1 MNSQDRMGLPPHTM
15 RWLAELPT
23 DTPVA
28 VLMRHSARP
37 PIPKGEVGMDL
48 PITAEGRTMAL
59 ELGAALG
66 TRLRR
71 LHTSPVLRCVQTAD
85 ALAEGAG
92 SRATPVHDTM
102 LGEPGAFVLDGRAA
116 WDNWIRLGHE
126 GVMTHLVSAH
136 TALPGMAEPREAAHR
151 LTRHMLEAAGVE
163 PGIHVFVTHDLLVTA
178 TAARALGVSL
188 GREDWPPYLEAAFFW
203 RTSGAVQAAYRSIRG
218 GVRGIYAGVTSSLS
232 ISRRIV

>member
-1 MNSQDRMGLPPHTM
+1 MNAHERIGLPPHTM

-102 LGEPGAFVLDGRAA
+102 LGEPGAFVLDGRVA
-116 WDNWIRLGHE
+116 WDNWLQLGHA
-126 GVMTHLVSAH
+126 GVMTHLVSAG
-136 TALPGMAEPREAAHR
+136 TALPGMAEPQEAARR
-151 LTRHMLEAAGVE
+151 LTCHMLRVGGGD
-163 PGIHVFVTHDLLVTA
+163 PGLHVFVTHDLLVTA
-178 TAARALGVSL
+178 TAARALGVPL

-203 RTSGAVQAAYRSIRG
+203 HRSGVCHVAYRALR
-218 GVRGIYAGVTSSLS
+218 AGAAWVHDAPVT
-232 ISRRIV
+232 